1 MVDLL
6 FCLYY
11 LCLLLL
17 DFPLLCYYINLRSSI
32 ILCLFFGEIHLSLGI
47 SLSGQIFFASIVT
60 ASELFFSD
68 VIQTFGDFISN
79 FIANQINSCFC
90 YFLNCSF
97 RGSSKCISSSMFGMI
112 KTFFTVFTV
121 YIFTD
126 ILIIVFAHIFS
137 ERQKCIIFY
146 KYSIFTFI

>member
-90 YFLNCSF
+90 YFFL
-97 RGSSKCISSSMFGMI
+97 
-112 KTFFTVFTV
+112 FF
-121 YIFTD
+121 IFPFEAVLSVSVVACLAWSRHFLLYLRF
-126 ILIIVFAHIFS
+126 IFLLIF
-137 ERQKCIIFY
+137 
-146 KYSIFTFI
+146 